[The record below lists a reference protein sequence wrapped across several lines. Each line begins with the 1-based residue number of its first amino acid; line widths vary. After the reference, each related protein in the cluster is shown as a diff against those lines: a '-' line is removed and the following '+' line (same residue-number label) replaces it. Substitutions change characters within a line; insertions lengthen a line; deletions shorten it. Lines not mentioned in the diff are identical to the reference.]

1 MGSVEHKHTLE
12 QAIDGAK
19 RFSEK
24 YVERSPYVFFPEP
37 EVVEIVQRGLAE
49 NEVKHGYRYC
59 P

>member
-1 MGSVEHKHTLE
+1 MGSVKHKHTLE

-19 RFSEK
+19 HFSEK
-24 YVERSPYVFFPEP
+24 YVERSPYAFFPEP

-49 NEVKHGYRYC
+49 NEVKNGYRYC